1 MSNKKNHRRG
11 EDRRTETG
19 PRYENP
25 NPGAGCNAT
34 HVARGRARWK
44 RRLRRDARRA
54 GAALLNVEPEAHVS
68 PEQVSDDIE
77 RKTKII

>member
-1 MSNKKNHRRG
+1 MSNKTNHRRG
-11 EDRRTETG
+11 EARRTETG

-54 GAALLNVEPEAHVS
+54 GAATLCADK
-68 PEQVSDDIE
+68 DDENEKLTATEIQE
-77 RKTKII
+77 KRY